1 MSMKDMKKAVAKVRT
16 LYIAML
22 AKVAVRPF
30 RLSCLPV
37 WPEAKSLH
45 VLHALHGIFPFLYF
59 LEPLPW
65 YMDSRK
71 GAKPQRQRVFEIVA
85 SLRLE
90 RVKRVGVRHFY
101 GSGRRHALVC
111 MKHVGQK

>member
-1 MSMKDMKKAVAKVRT
+1 MKKAVAKVRT

-45 VLHALHGIFPFLYF
+45 VLHALHGIFPFLYL

-71 GAKPQRQRVFEIVA
+71 AAKTTRVCDLCVFA
-85 SLRLE
+85 
-90 RVKRVGVRHFY
+90 
-101 GSGRRHALVC
+101 A
-111 MKHVGQK
+111 